1 MSESFTDPVR
11 DMNPATSSAMIDRT
25 CADVSANLAEN
36 FCTRVCVSASLMPS
50 RVAVDGRD
58 VACGGSEGDVRRA
71 TAQFAGDFQK
81 RVQSIRPHSSSFGI
95 P

>member
-1 MSESFTDPVR
+1 MYLRAADLAPSTRSRILPSSDSMSESFTEPVR

-58 VACGGSEGDVRRA
+58 AACGGSDLGN
-71 TAQFAGDFQK
+71 
-81 RVQSIRPHSSSFGI
+81 
-95 P
+95 